1 MKKQRVLFIGAGRMA
16 EAIVAGLLKTGSSKI
31 EEIIMSNQGDE
42 QRLKRLKQR
51 YGVTTTHNWHFEVAN
66 SDVIVLAAPPA
77 AHQELLAELSGF
89 LTGQFVV
96 TIAAGIGPS
105 FLEESL
111 PLHTPVAWIMP
122 NTAAMIG
129 QSISL
134 YAMGSSATDE
144 HKKVLHMLLKGMGE
158 SQECTEEEIHR
169 LTAITGSAPAF
180 FYQFAEH
187 LIDAAKGY
195 GVEEKIAA
203 DLVVQMLYGSA
214 LMLKK
219 EKQPAALRD
228 QVTTPGGATAEGL
241 KVLVE
246 NEFGDLVQKAIEA
259 TNKKALGK

>member
-16 EAIVAGLLKTGSSKI
+16 EAIVAGLLETNKSKI
-31 EEIIMSNQGDE
+31 EEIIVSNQRDE
-42 QRLKRLKQR
+42 QRLKRLKQK
-51 YGVTTTHNWHFEVAN
+51 YGVTTTHDWRFEVAN

-77 AHQELLAELSGF
+77 AHQNILGELSGF

-105 FLEESL
+105 FLEEHL

-122 NTAAMIG
+122 NTAAAIG

-134 YAMGSSATDE
+134 YAMGSFATEE

-158 SQECTEEEIHR
+158 SQQCTEEEIHH

-187 LIDAAKGY
+187 LIESTKGY
-195 GVEEKIAA
+195 GMEEKAA
-203 DLVVQMLYGSA
+203 RDLVIQMLYGSA

-219 EKQPAALRD
+219 EKEPAMLRE

-241 KVLVE
+241 KVFAE
-246 NEFGDLVQKAIEA
+246 HRFGDIVQKAIEA
-259 TNKKALGK
+259 TNRKALGK